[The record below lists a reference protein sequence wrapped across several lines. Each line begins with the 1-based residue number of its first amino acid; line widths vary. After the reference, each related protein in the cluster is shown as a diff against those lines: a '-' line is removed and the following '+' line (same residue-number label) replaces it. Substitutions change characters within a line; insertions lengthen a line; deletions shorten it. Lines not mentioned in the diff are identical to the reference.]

1 MQPDNRFWKQKRKR
15 VLSPHDDD
23 GGGVEEGMVR
33 GWCPAARESEPGKSS
48 KCKRGGIRDAVND
61 LEGGEV
67 IGD

>member
-33 GWCPAARESEPGKSS
+33 GWCPAARE
-48 KCKRGGIRDAVND
+48 VNRERVANVR
-61 LEGGEV
+61 EGAYV
-67 IGD
+67 TPLMT